1 MKSRIEMNGIGN
13 EVLLFETD
21 FDSAHGVEQVG
32 RGGAASH

>member
-1 MKSRIEMNGIGN
+1 MNGRGN
-13 EVLLFETD
+13 EFGFYSLKAD